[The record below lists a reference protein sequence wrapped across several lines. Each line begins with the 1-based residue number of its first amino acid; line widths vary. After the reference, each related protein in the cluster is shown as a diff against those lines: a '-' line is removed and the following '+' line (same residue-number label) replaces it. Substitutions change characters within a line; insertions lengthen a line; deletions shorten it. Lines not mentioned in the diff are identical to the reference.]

1 MSAESSGNDCPGKSS
16 AEFDLINR
24 FFRRAR
30 DGMAPGVVLGVGDDC
45 ALLAPT
51 PGMQLAVSTDTLV
64 EGVHFPADTP
74 AADVGW
80 KALAVNLSDLAAMGA
95 TPRGCLLALT
105 LPAIDEAWVAA
116 FAQGFFTLADA
127 AGCPLLGGDTTC
139 STPRSATRPPA
150 AAAAVA
156 TLPCAPCTMT
166 VTVLGE
172 IPAGAALRRDGARP
186 GDLVCVSGTLGDAA
200 LGLARWQQ
208 MNRDRQDPAIVR
220 LLRPTPRLALGSA
233 LRGVATAAIDLSD
246 GLLGDLQH
254 ILAESSRASGKACGV
269 ELQLAALPRSA
280 ALAGIFGPEAYEYM
294 LAGGDDYELCFTVPA
309 SRLTALHVAAAS
321 AQVPVAVIGR
331 ITDDGRLRCLA
342 ADGGEWQPSRASW
355 EHFSP

>member
-1 MSAESSGNDCPGKSS
+1 MSAASSGNDCPGKSS
-16 AEFDLINR
+16 GEFDLINR

-45 ALLAPT
+45 ALLTPT

-64 EGVHFPADTP
+64 EGVHFSADTP

-105 LPAIDEAWVAA
+105 LPAINEAWVAA
-116 FAQGFFTLADA
+116 FAQGFFALADT

-139 STPRSATRPPA
+139 SMPRSAMA
-150 AAAAVA
+150 SSV
-156 TLPCAPCTMT
+156 LPCTMT

-172 IPAGAALRRDGARP
+172 IPAGEALHRDGARP
-186 GDLVCVSGTLGDAA
+186 GDLLCVSGTLGDAA
-200 LGLARWQQ
+200 LGLARWQR
-208 MNRDRQDPAIVR
+208 MNRDSQDPTIVR
-220 LLRPTPRLALGSA
+220 LLRPTPQLVLGIA

-246 GLLGDLQH
+246 GLLGDVRH
-254 ILAESSRASGKACGV
+254 ILAESSRASGKACGA

-280 ALAGIFGPEAYEYM
+280 VLAGLAGPEAYEYM

-309 SRLTALHVAAAS
+309 SRLTALHVAATS
-321 AQVPVAVIGR
+321 VQVPVTVIGR
-331 ITDDGRLRCLA
+331 ITADGRLRCLA

-355 EHFSP
+355 EHF